1 MSISINQI
9 SSFCQT
15 HVVPKLVDNVY
26 DSSALANILFKKAK
40 KWPGGTYFEVPIQ
53 YAKNSNAESF
63 GAAASLT
70 IGKVEEVTKAQFSAH
85 RYNCAIALEGLDL
98 AMNSGSAKVLNLVNQ
113 KMKLAEKALIDLFG
127 TDIIGSHST
136 NDIYGLTDICAA
148 GASTLGGV
156 ASGDASE
163 WLSSSGSLGR
173 ANGPDS
179 STTSLTRLVLD
190 KQFNSCKLD
199 NDKPDLLITT
209 DAIWSGI
216 SATFL
221 QPNMRYTNGKMADLG
236 FENFK
241 YRTAYAYTD
250 DHVGAGDLYFLNT
263 EHLYFAVFSSMNF
276 KFIPW
281 DKATN
286 SDVHIAHIRWYG
298 GLICDERRKQGWMS
312 AITGVA

>member
-1 MSISINQI
+1 MTIDQI

-26 DSSALANILFKKAK
+26 NSSALANVLFKKAK

-53 YAKNSNAESF
+53 FAKNSNAESF
-63 GAAASLT
+63 AAGAGLT
-70 IGKVEEVTKAQFSAH
+70 VGKVEEVTKAQFSAH

-98 AMNSGSAKVLNLVNQ
+98 AMNSGTAKVLNLVNQ
-113 KMKLAEKALIDLFG
+113 KMKMAEQALIDLFG
-127 TDIIGSHST
+127 TDIIGSHSS

-148 GASTLGGV
+148 HSSTLGGFT
-156 ASGDASE
+156 STEASE
-163 WLSSSGSLGR
+163 WLSSSGSQGR
-173 ANGPDS
+173 ADGPDS

-190 KQFNSCKLD
+190 KHYNSCKLD
-199 NDKPDLLITT
+199 NDQPDLLITT

-221 QPNMRYTNGKMADLG
+221 QSQMRYTNGKMADLG

-241 YRTAYAYTD
+241 YRKAFAYTD
-250 DHVGAGDLYFLNT
+250 DHVNSGDLYFLNT

-298 GLICDERRKQGWMS
+298 ALICDERRKQGWMS